1 MGGSSAT
8 RRSNG
13 VRGATYDAEKDVH
26 IPGSEAAMIGIPS
39 TFKISF
45 RALRVNKMR
54 SALTMLGII
63 IGVGAV
69 ITMLAVGTGASDRIS
84 QQMSSM
90 GSNLLIVLPG
100 SSTSGGIR
108 MGSGTQST
116 LTQDD
121 AEAIATQCPAVSHVA
136 PMHNGA
142 AQVVYGNQNWATLVY
157 GTTAGILPV
166 RDWTVATGRV
176 FTDQDVR
183 NATKVCLLGQT
194 VVDNLFGTIDPMGQ
208 IIRIKKV
215 PFLVIGVLASKG
227 QSVMGQD
234 QDDIIFIPLTTAQK
248 KIFGSRFIGMVRSIT
263 VKARSADDL
272 AAAETQIGELLRQ
285 RHRLTPRQESDF
297 TVRNLTQM
305 MQAAEQSTQVMALL
319 LAAIASVSL
328 LVGGIGIMNI
338 MLVSVTER
346 TREIGIR
353 MSVGAKT
360 WDIRL
365 QFIIEALTLS
375 LIGGV
380 AGIIL
385 GVSGSKLLSAVAG
398 WSTVVSPLSIL
409 LAFGFSGMVGL
420 FFGFYPAYKASLLNP
435 IDALHYE

>member
-1 MGGSSAT
+1 
-8 RRSNG
+8 
-13 VRGATYDAEKDVH
+13 
-26 IPGSEAAMIGIPS
+26 MIGIPA
-39 TFKISF
+39 TFRISL

-69 ITMLAVGTGASDRIS
+69 ITMLAVGTGASERIS
-84 QQMSSM
+84 AQMASI
-90 GSNLLIVLPG
+90 GSNLLIIMPG
-100 SSTSGGIR
+100 SSTSGGLR

-116 LTQDD
+116 LNQDD
-121 AEAIATQCPAVSHVA
+121 AEAISRECPAVSDIA
-136 PMHNGA
+136 PTFNGV
-142 AQVVYGNQNWATLVY
+142 AQVVYGNQNWSTGVV
-157 GTTAGILPV
+157 GTTPGFLPV
-166 RDWTVATGRV
+166 RDWALSAGRA

-183 NATKVCLLGQT
+183 AATKVCLLGQT
-194 VVDNLFGTIDPMGQ
+194 VVDNLFGNMDPVGQ

-215 PFLVIGVLASKG
+215 PFTVLGVLARKG
-227 QSVMGQD
+227 QSDHGQD
-234 QDDIIFIPLTTAQK
+234 QDDTIIVPLTTAQK
-248 KIFGSRFIGMVRSIT
+248 KIFGARFVGMVRVIS
-263 VKARSADDL
+263 VKAVSAEQMS
-272 AAAETQIGELLRQ
+272 AAEEQITELLKQ
-285 RHRLTPRQESDF
+285 RHRIGPRQENDF

-305 MQAAEQSTQVMALL
+305 MEAREQATQVMGLL

-353 MSVGAKT
+353 MSVGAKS

-365 QFIIEALTLS
+365 QFLIEALTLS
-375 LIGGV
+375 LIGGLI
-380 AGIIL
+380 GILL
-385 GVSGSKLLSAVAG
+385 GISGSKLLTMLVG
-398 WSTVVSPLSIL
+398 WATVVSSLSVL
-409 LAFGFSGMVGL
+409 LAFGFSGLVGL